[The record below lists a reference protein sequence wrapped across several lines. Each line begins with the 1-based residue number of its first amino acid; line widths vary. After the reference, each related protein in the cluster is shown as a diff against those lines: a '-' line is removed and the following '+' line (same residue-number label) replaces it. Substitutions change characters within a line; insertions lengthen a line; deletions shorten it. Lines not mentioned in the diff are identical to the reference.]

1 MTDDS
6 EVLDGRADD
15 VVEQREFL
23 SQMAV
28 AQPLNVIGTRIGGNK
43 VLLKYASGGAR
54 PLADFRQVVDR
65 LVD

>member
-23 SQMAV
+23 SHMAV
-28 AQPLNVIGTRIGGNK
+28 AQLLNVLGTRPGGNH
-43 VLLKYASGGAR
+43 VLLTLRVWRATIS
-54 PLADFRQVVDR
+54 
-65 LVD
+65 